1 MRFNKH
7 ISYLNNACKMHV
19 GSKIVLLLYQHGLSL
34 LKHIDI
40 LIVYYTYE
48 VLIVQ
53 VIITSKLFA

>member
-1 MRFNKH
+1 
-7 ISYLNNACKMHV
+7 MHV